1 MTLLHVRWNGEQ
13 SIGVCHHTN
22 YTTSAFNLHCHPV
35 SDNELATAQRHT
47 NNRGGSCDFPPARGR
62 HYVTSTCNYSTVLW
76 SHHITSALWSTSRPR
91 HQSPRLAYLFPACDS
106 WFHITPVRPRAL
118 IWWFRSRI
126 SVTHWIR
133 AQGRSEIVR
142 GLSPDDRPL
151 WKYVR
156 LSGRWVLGN
165 ERTSCL
171 DVLVETETWN
181 RHLPHPKFKKLEFSE
196 IWKVIVRSPSDSILN

>member
-1 MTLLHVRWNGEQ
+1 M
-13 SIGVCHHTN
+13 
-22 YTTSAFNLHCHPV
+22 
-35 SDNELATAQRHT
+35 
-47 NNRGGSCDFPPARGR
+47 

-126 SVTHWIR
+126 SVTHWIH
-133 AQGRSEIVR
+133 AQGRSEIVW
-142 GLSPDDRPL
+142 GLSPDDRPW

-156 LSGRWVLGN
+156 LNGRWVLGN
-165 ERTSCL
+165 ERTSFL
-171 DVLVETETWN
+171 DVLVETETWIDTYHIPN
-181 RHLPHPKFKKLEFSE
+181 SKNWNWVKFGRLYVLHQIQSWKRIELFGCKLVF
-196 IWKVIVRSPSDSILN
+196 NF